1 MKAAD
6 MPATTAELMQR
17 VRDRLARAEHGAATA
32 LAAELGKSRQQLNA
46 WLAGEKSPNG
56 NTTLALLR
64 WIAGQ

>member
-6 MPATTAELMQR
+6 MPANTAELMQR
-17 VRDRLARAEHGAATA
+17 VQARLARAGHGSAAA
-32 LAAELGKSRQQLNA
+32 LAAELGKPRQQLNA

-56 NTTLALLR
+56 DTTLALLR